1 MRGRGATEDRF
12 EAALRDLFAFEPRP
26 PLLAGL
32 DERVLQAVATSGA
45 VQPSKPRRLG
55 LRRMGLR
62 HRRKM
67 IGLLVAAVVVIGA
80 GGALA
85 MYEGMGPVGDVG
97 FGLQLDRS
105 VEVGATA
112 VHDGYRVTI
121 DRAYLDAERLMLGIR
136 VTDELERPEVRQLM
150 AMYTVVADGA
160 GKWQGAGAATSRPL
174 GQWTA
179 TNVVTLL
186 APAGADPASS
196 RRLHIVVPHIFFYDS
211 TASPPVEDDTEWDP
225 LRKVM
230 GPWTFDIDLAVDG
243 VAAVAEPGVVKTID
257 GIPVTL
263 TQVVIGSSAIRAKVE
278 INDGAAGTWTL
289 IGHVRRGD
297 EVFRVTLVS
306 LSVDGAVQMQTDG
319 GTDDASGD
327 WSLVITEARR
337 IGTGDAPE
345 EELAGPWRF
354 DFQIP

>member
-1 MRGRGATEDRF
+1 
-12 EAALRDLFAFEPRP
+12 LFAFEPRP
-26 PLLAGL
+26 QLLVGL
-32 DERVLQAVATSGA
+32 DERVLQAMATRGA
-45 VQPSKPRRLG
+45 TQPTIPRRLRS
-55 LRRMGLR
+55 RR
-62 HRRKM
+62 RRTI

-97 FGLQLDRS
+97 FGVQLDRS

-112 VHDGYRVTI
+112 IHDGYRVTI

-150 AMYTVVADGA
+150 AMYTVVTDDA
-160 GKWQGAGAATSRPL
+160 GEWQGAGAATSRPL

-186 APAGADPASS
+186 APAGSAPASS
-196 RRLHIVVPHIFFYDS
+196 RRLHVVVPHIFFYDNNV
-211 TASPPVEDDTEWDP
+211 SPPVEDDREWDP
-225 LRKVM
+225 FHKVI

-243 VAAVAEPGVVKTID
+243 IAAVATPGVVNTID
-257 GIPVTL
+257 GVPVTL
-263 TQVVIGSSAIRAKVE
+263 TQVVVGPSAIRAIVE
-278 INDGAAGTWTL
+278 IDDSTAATWTL
-289 IGHVRRGD
+289 IGQLRRDD
-297 EVFRVTLVS
+297 EEFRVTLVS
-306 LSVDGAVQMQTDG
+306 LSVDGVVQMQTDG

-337 IGTGDAPE
+337 MGTGDAPE
-345 EELAGPWRF
+345 EQFVGPWNF
-354 DFQIP
+354 DFRIP